1 MSMIKNPSQSSPT
14 ALPPIEATQQADRA
28 WLASSLARYVVHHRR
43 ELDMT
48 VAEAAELS
56 GMELSEWL
64 ALEAGWVPEDRKVH
78 HAIAG
83 ALQVDISNIGIL
95 ADIAADHQFT
105 C

>member
-1 MSMIKNPSQSSPT
+1 
-14 ALPPIEATQQADRA
+14 
-28 WLASSLARYVVHHRR
+28 
-43 ELDMT
+43 
-48 VAEAAELS
+48 LS

-64 ALEAGWVPEDRKVH
+64 ALEAGWVPGDRKVH

-95 ADIAADHQFT
+95 ADIATNHQHR

>member
-1 MSMIKNPSQSSPT
+1 MSMHKNQSQPSLT
-14 ALPPIEATQQADRA
+14 ALPPIDDSTVQSNRA
-28 WLASSLARYVVHHRR
+28 WLARYVVHHRQ
-43 ELDMT
+43 ELAMT
-48 VAEAAELS
+48 VAQAAKLS

-64 ALEAGWVPEDRKVH
+64 ALEAGWVPGDRKVH

-95 ADIAADHQFT
+95 ADIASNHQHR